1 MRSSSAAVEH
11 QLEAGESGHGRHRHV
26 VGRRP
31 EAAAGDDEIHALVG
45 EEPQLCLDVVG
56 AVAADGDVGQFNAQL
71 EQPVG
76 DPGAVTVLDPSRQ
89 HLGSRD
95 NDAGACAHVQRHYGR
110 PVMSF
115 SVTAPKSLRELF
127 DQLGLQEVPSADGTV
142 TMQMPVD
149 ERTVNTAG
157 GLQGGL
163 IATMADVTAGQLA
176 SRSTPFGLR
185 IATTDLFIRYLRP
198 IKVGPARAVARILR
212 TGKRSVV
219 VQVDIYRGNDDEIGA
234 TATVNFAA
242 VD

>member
-1 MRSSSAAVEH
+1 ME
-11 QLEAGESGHGRHRHV
+11 
-26 VGRRP
+26 
-31 EAAAGDDEIHALVG
+31 
-45 EEPQLCLDVVG
+45 
-56 AVAADGDVGQFNAQL
+56 
-71 EQPVG
+71 
-76 DPGAVTVLDPSRQ
+76 
-89 HLGSRD
+89 
-95 NDAGACAHVQRHYGR
+95 
-110 PVMSF
+110 
-115 SVTAPKSLRELF
+115 
-127 DQLGLQEVPSADGTV
+127 
-142 TMQMPVD
+142 MPVD

-176 SRSTPFGLR
+176 ARVTPFGHA

-219 VQVDIYRGNDDEIGA
+219 VQVDIYRGNDDQIGA

>member
-1 MRSSSAAVEH
+1 
-11 QLEAGESGHGRHRHV
+11 LW
-26 VGRRP
+26 
-31 EAAAGDDEIHALVG
+31 
-45 EEPQLCLDVVG
+45 
-56 AVAADGDVGQFNAQL
+56 AVAADGDVREFHTQL
-71 EQPVG
+71 EQPIG
-76 DPGAVTVLDPSRQ
+76 DPGAVTVLDPTGQ
-89 HLGSRD
+89 NLGASD
-95 NDAGACAHVQRHYGR
+95 DDAGACAHVQRHYGR

-115 SVTAPKSLRELF
+115 SMTAPKSLRELF
-127 DQLGLQEVPSADGTV
+127 EQLELTEVPSPDGTV
-142 TMQMPVD
+142 TMEMPVD

-176 SRSTPFGLR
+176 SRSTPFGMA

-219 VQVDIYRGNDDEIGA
+219 VQVDIYRGNDDEVGA